1 MAYKGKYKPKN
12 PNKYL
17 GDPTKVIYR
26 SLWERRFMVFC
37 DENDSVISWGS
48 EEVVIPYVSPKDNK
62 MHRYYVDF
70 IVETINKRGFKEVT
84 LIEVKPKAQCKEPEV
99 KGNRK
104 TKRYVRE
111 VMRWGV
117 NSAKWKAAREF
128 AENKGWNFK
137 ILTEDHLY
145 KRGSKK

>member
-17 GDPTKVIYR
+17 GDPTKVVYR

-48 EEVVIPYVSPKDNK
+48 EEVVIPYISPKDNK

-70 IVETINKRGFKEVT
+70 IVETVNKRGFKEVT
-84 LIEVKPKAQCKEPEV
+84 LIEVKPKAQCKEPEP
-99 KGNRK
+99 KGGRK
-104 TKRYVRE
+104 TRRFIRE

-128 AENKGWNFK
+128 ADNKGWNFK

-145 KRGSKK
+145 KKGSKK